1 MPFCVVDSSAIP
13 EGGDRG
19 SGPPGNHK
27 LYEFQQGISNWT
39 TSPPLEKVGPPLG
52 KCWTPPPPLSW
63 NTHINNVTSTA
74 NKTLGF
80 VKRNVVTK
88 NKDIKTMAY
97 NSLVR
102 PQVEYASAIWSPY
115 TKGNIFA
122 FKKIH
127 ERFLHPENLHA
138 HR

>member
-13 EGGDRG
+13 EGGTGGPD
-19 SGPPGNHK
+19 PPGNHK

-39 TSPPLEKVGPPLG
+39 TSPPPPPPLEKVGPPLENVG
-52 KCWTPPPPLSW
+52 PPPPLSW

-80 VKRNVVTK
+80 VKRNDVTK

-97 NSLVR
+97 NSLVC

-115 TKGNIFA
+115 TKENIFA
-122 FKKIH
+122 FKK
-127 ERFLHPENLHA
+127 NT
-138 HR
+138 